1 MTTVSAATTRR
12 RTGRSDAGARLLAGA
27 SALMIERGS
36 TEISLLDIAQ
46 RSGVNSALVKYH
58 FGNKTGLLVALLERD
73 AQSAMDQL
81 NALLR
86 ADLSPT
92 AKLKLHIA
100 GVVNAYYRTPYLNR
114 LIHDLLHQSSDEV
127 ARLVSDFFV
136 VPVVEFERQ
145 LLAEGVR
152 RGEFRDVDPMI
163 FYFTLFGAID
173 HMFYARHTLLYGFG
187 VTEVSEEMR
196 RNLIDLVTDMVLGAI
211 KPSATAAR

>member
-1 MTTVSAATTRR
+1 MKDLMTSSATAPTRR
-12 RTGRSDAGARLLAGA
+12 RTSRSDAAARLLAAA
-27 SALMIERGS
+27 SSLMIERGS
-36 TEISLLDIAQ
+36 TEISLGDISE

-73 AQSAMDQL
+73 AQSAMEQL

-127 ARLVSDFFV
+127 ARQVADFFV
-136 VPVVEFERQ
+136 GPVVEFERQ
-145 LLAEGVR
+145 LLAEGIR

-187 VTEVSEEMR
+187 VSEVTEDMR
-196 RNLIDLVTDMVLGAI
+196 RKLIDLVTEMVLGAI
-211 KPSATAAR
+211 KPG

>member
-1 MTTVSAATTRR
+1 MTSSATAPTRR
-12 RTGRSDAGARLLAGA
+12 RTSRSDAAARLLAAA
-27 SALMIERGS
+27 SSLMIERGS
-36 TEISLLDIAQ
+36 TEISLGDISE

-73 AQSAMDQL
+73 AQSAMEQL

-127 ARLVSDFFV
+127 ARQVADFFV
-136 VPVVEFERQ
+136 GPVVEFERQ
-145 LLAEGVR
+145 LLAEGIR
-152 RGEFRDVDPMI
+152 RGEFRDVDPLI
-163 FYFTLFGAID
+163 FYFTLFGACD
-173 HMFYARHTLLYGFG
+173 HLFYGRQALLHGFG
-187 VTEVSEEMR
+187 VTEVGDELR
-196 RNLIDLVTDMVLGAI
+196 RRLIAHVTDMVLGA
-211 KPSATAAR
+211 TLRREE